1 MKALRILVI
10 VFGVVLVLVAA
21 ALGTL
26 YALFDGEK
34 IKAELARVVM
44 EQKQR
49 KLDIAG
55 KVELSVWPDVGIK
68 LGRLTLSEP
77 GGKGEFLALDSARV
91 EVAVMPLLSKQVKV
105 QRIEVNGLKAT
116 LVKHKDGTLNIADL
130 AGGGAD
136 KPASSKTAPKVPEGT
151 HSAGAGDTATEPVLI
166 DIAGIRIANAQLTW
180 RDEKSKETTTLSNLD
195 FGSGRVQADS
205 GRQTLAVDAL
215 SLAARGKT
223 GADSFELK
231 LDVPRLNIAPDK
243 STGET
248 LNLTASLAGSGRNLV
263 AKLVLSGIE
272 GNLKGLKI
280 GKLVLDLDAKAGEST
295 LKAHIDSPVAAD
307 IAAQTVALE
316 KLAGSIDLANPQMP
330 MKQLKLPLAGSLRA
344 DLAKQNA
351 ALDLGTKF
359 DESKIA
365 LKLKV
370 AKFAPLALGF
380 DLDIDTL
387 NVDKYLP
394 PKKAEEKVAAAPAAG
409 KPAAEGKE
417 AAAGK
422 EPAPGKLDFSAL
434 KGHDVNG
441 TLRIGSLQVSKLKL
455 AKLNAKIRLAGGRL
469 DVAPLTL
476 DLYEGSAS
484 GSLSLNAAGN
494 QVGLKQNLTGI
505 SINPLMKDLADKDL
519 LEGRGNVALDVSSQ
533 GDSVPAMKKA
543 LAGTASLSLKD
554 GAIKGINLAQS
565 MRDIKGKLGALQG
578 KPESATQKAKAG
590 DKTDFSEL
598 TASLKIANGVA
609 HNDDLMMK
617 SPFLRLTGAG
627 DIDIGAGQMNYLA
640 KATAVSSSA
649 GQGGKDADKLKGV
662 TVPVRVTGPFEA
674 LSYKLELGDLAAD
687 MAKAKL
693 EGKVEGLTGKSDEKT
708 KNKLKGLFGR

>member
-1 MKALRILVI
+1 MKALRILGI
-10 VFGVVLVLVAA
+10 VAGVVLALLAISVAA
-21 ALGTL
+21 L

-34 IKAELARVVM
+34 IKAELSRVVM

-55 KVELSVWPDVGIK
+55 PLELSVWPDVGIR

-77 GGKGEFLALDSARV
+77 GGKAGFLALDSARV
-91 EVAVMPLLSKQVKV
+91 EVAVMPLLSRQVKV

-130 AGGGAD
+130 TGGAGD
-136 KPASSKTAPKVPEGT
+136 KEGSAKTAPKVPEGT
-151 HSAGAGDTATEPVLI
+151 HSAGAGDTASAPVQI

-180 RDEKSKETTTLSNLD
+180 RDEKSRETTTLSNLD
-195 FGSGRVQADS
+195 LGSGRVQADS

-215 SLAARGKT
+215 SLAAKGKT

-231 LDVPRLNIAPDK
+231 LDVPRLNISPDK
-243 STGET
+243 SSGET
-248 LNLTASLAGSGRNLV
+248 LNLTANLAGSGRNLV
-263 AKLVLSGIE
+263 AKLVLSGVE
-272 GNLKGLKI
+272 GNAKALKI
-280 GKLVLDLDAKAGEST
+280 GKLVLDVDAKAGEST
-295 LKAHIDSPVAAD
+295 LKAHLDSPVAAD

-344 DLAKQNA
+344 NLAKQSA
-351 ALDLGTKF
+351 ALDLGTRF

-365 LKLKV
+365 LKLNV

-394 PKKAEEKVAAAPAAG
+394 PKKAEEKTATGP
-409 KPAAEGKE
+409 

-422 EPAPGKLDFSAL
+422 ETAAGKLDFSAL

-441 TLRIGSLQVSKLKL
+441 TLRIGALQVSKLKL

-476 DLYEGSAS
+476 NLYEGSAS

-519 LEGRGNVALDVSSQ
+519 LEGRGNVALDVTSH

-543 LAGTASLSLKD
+543 LAGTTSLSLKD

-578 KPESATQKAKAG
+578 KPEGTTQKAKAG

-609 HNDDLMMK
+609 HNDDLAMK
-617 SPFLRLTGAG
+617 SPFLRLAGSG

-640 KATAVSSSA
+640 KATLVGTSA

-662 TVPVRVTGPFEA
+662 TVPVRVTGPFDA
-674 LSYKLELGDLAAD
+674 LAYKLELGDLAAD
-687 MAKAKL
+687 MARAKLDEKKDEIKAKA
-693 EGKVEGLTGKSDEKT
+693 EDKAV
-708 KNKLKGLFGR
+708 NKLKRLFGR